1 MTMPISTSVFYDRAA
16 SAISSTSAKTDA
28 LNTQIASTKKFQ
40 APSDDSVAYQRL
52 AGLSRST
59 ADGKSYDANLTMAGS
74 LLQQADTTLSAM
86 TTQLQKASELAIQA
100 NNGTLN
106 ATQRAVIGQQLSG
119 IADTIAGLANIK
131 DLRGQPLFGG
141 ADGGDAVTKKADGSY
156 TYAET
161 APSAIPIG
169 DGQTVQAGETASRV
183 LTFGDKDALGVIAG
197 LAAALQSG
205 EELGTAGATAIDDL
219 SSAGT
224 QVTAMQASLG
234 ARAARVDLQQAAQKD
249 IATDREDVRSGI
261 EDTDVV
267 AATVELQK
275 QMTILNATSASFTKL
290 SSLSLFNYLK

>member
-1 MTMPISTSVFYDRAA
+1 MTMQISTSIFYDRAA
-16 SAISSTSAKTDA
+16 NAIGSTGGKTDTI
-28 LNTQIASTKKFQ
+28 NTQIASGKKFQ

-52 AGLSRST
+52 AGLARST
-59 ADGKSYDANLTMAGS
+59 ADGKAYDANLTMAGS
-74 LLQQADTTLSAM
+74 LLQQADTTLSAITVQM
-86 TTQLQKASELAIQA
+86 QKASELAIQA

-106 ATQRAVIGQQLSG
+106 ASQRAVIGQQLAG

-141 ADGGDAVTKKADGSY
+141 ADGAAAVTKNADGSY
-156 TYAET
+156 AYAET
-161 APSAIPIG
+161 TPSPIPIG

-183 LTFGDKDALGVIAG
+183 LKVDNKDTLGVIAG

-205 EELGTAGATAIDDL
+205 ADLGTTGSTAIDDL
-219 SSAGT
+219 SAAGT

-249 IATDREDVRSGI
+249 IATDREDTRVSI

>member
-1 MTMPISTSVFYDRAA
+1 MTMQISTSIFYDRAA
-16 SAISSTSAKTDA
+16 NAIASAGAKTDA
-28 LNTQIASTKKFQ
+28 INTQIASGKKFQ
-40 APSDDSVAYQRL
+40 APSEDSVAYQRL
-52 AGLSRST
+52 AGLARTT
-59 ADGKSYDANLTMAGS
+59 ADGKSYDVNLTMAGS
-74 LLQQADTTLSAM
+74 LLQQADTTLSAI

-106 ATQRAVIGQQLSG
+106 ASQRATIGEQLSG

-141 ADGGDAVTKKADGSY
+141 ADGGAAVTKNANGSY
-156 TYAET
+156 AYADT
-161 APSAIPIG
+161 AASPIPIG

-183 LTFGDKDALGVIAG
+183 LKFGDKDALSVIAG
-197 LAAALQSG
+197 LAAALRSS
-205 EELGTAGATAIDDL
+205 EPLGTTGSTAIDDL
-219 SSAGT
+219 SAAGT

-234 ARAARVDLQQAAQKD
+234 ARAARVDLFQAAQKD
-249 IATDREDVRSGI
+249 IATDRENTRSGI

>member
-1 MTMPISTSVFYDRAA
+1 MTMQISTSVFYDRAA
-16 SAISSTSAKTDA
+16 NAIASTSGKTDTI
-28 LNTQIASTKKFQ
+28 NTQIVSGKKFQ

-52 AGLSRST
+52 AGLGRAT

-74 LLQQADTTLSAM
+74 LLQQADTTLSAI

-106 ATQRAVIGQQLSG
+106 ASQRAVIGQQLSG

-141 ADGGDAVTKKADGSY
+141 ADGGAAVTKKADGRY
-156 TYAET
+156 AYAET
-161 APSAIPIG
+161 PPSPIPIG

-205 EELGTAGATAIDDL
+205 EDLGTAGATAIDDL
-219 SSAGT
+219 SAAGT

-249 IATDREDVRSGI
+249 IATDREETRAGI
-261 EDTDVV
+261 EDTDIV

>member
-1 MTMPISTSVFYDRAA
+1 MTMQISTSQFYDRAA
-16 SAISSTSAKTDA
+16 TSIASTSAKTDTI
-28 LNTQIASTKKFQ
+28 NTQIASGKKLQ

-52 AGLSRST
+52 AGLSRTT
-59 ADGKSYDANLTMAGS
+59 ADATSYDANLTMAGS
-74 LLQQADTTLSAM
+74 LLQQADTTLTAI

-106 ATQRAVIGQQLSG
+106 AAQRAVIGQQLEG

-141 ADGGDAVTKKADGSY
+141 ADGGAAVTKTADGRY

-161 APSAIPIG
+161 APSPIPIG
-169 DGQTVQAGETASRV
+169 DGQSVQAGETASRV

-219 SSAGT
+219 SAAGT

-261 EDTDVV
+261 EDIDVV

>member
-1 MTMPISTSVFYDRAA
+1 MTMQISTSQFYDRAA
-16 SAISSTSAKTDA
+16 TSIASTSAKTDTI
-28 LNTQIASTKKFQ
+28 NTQIASGKKLQ

-52 AGLSRST
+52 AGLSRTT
-59 ADGKSYDANLTMAGS
+59 ADATSYDANLTMAGS
-74 LLQQADTTLSAM
+74 LLQQADTTLTAI

-106 ATQRAVIGQQLSG
+106 ASQRAVIGQQLEG

-141 ADGGDAVTKKADGSY
+141 ADGAAAVTKTADGRY

-161 APSAIPIG
+161 APSPIPIG
-169 DGQTVQAGETASRV
+169 DGQSVQAGETASRV

-219 SSAGT
+219 SAAGT

>member
-1 MTMPISTSVFYDRAA
+1 MTMQISTSQFYDRAA
-16 SAISSTSAKTDA
+16 TSIASTSAKTDTI
-28 LNTQIASTKKFQ
+28 NTQIASGKKLQ

-52 AGLSRST
+52 AGLSRTT
-59 ADGKSYDANLTMAGS
+59 ADATSYDANLTMAGS
-74 LLQQADTTLSAM
+74 LLQQADTTLTAI

-106 ATQRAVIGQQLSG
+106 AAQRAVIGQQLEG

-141 ADGGDAVTKKADGSY
+141 ADGAAAVTKTADGRY

-161 APSAIPIG
+161 APSPIPIG
-169 DGQTVQAGETASRV
+169 DGQSVQAGETASRV

-219 SSAGT
+219 SAAGT

>member
-1 MTMPISTSVFYDRAA
+1 MQISTSQFYDRAA
-16 SAISSTSAKTDA
+16 TSIASTSAKTDTI
-28 LNTQIASTKKFQ
+28 NTQIASGKKLQ

-52 AGLSRST
+52 AGLSRTT
-59 ADGKSYDANLTMAGS
+59 ADATSYDANLTMAGS
-74 LLQQADTTLSAM
+74 LLQQADTTLTAI

-106 ATQRAVIGQQLSG
+106 ASQRAVIGQQLEG

-141 ADGGDAVTKKADGSY
+141 ADGAAAVTKTADGRY

-161 APSAIPIG
+161 APSPIPIG
-169 DGQTVQAGETASRV
+169 DGQSVQAGETASRV

-219 SSAGT
+219 SAAGT

>member
-1 MTMPISTSVFYDRAA
+1 MTMRLSTSVFYDRAA
-16 SAISSTSAKTDA
+16 NSIASSSAKTDA
-28 LNTQIASTKKFQ
+28 LNTQIASGKKLQ

-52 AGLSRST
+52 AGLTRTT
-59 ADGKSYDANLTMAGS
+59 ADSAAYDANLSMAGT
-74 LLQQADTTLSAM
+74 LLQQADTALSSI

-106 ATQRAVIGQQLSG
+106 ADQRAVIGQQLSS

-141 ADGGDAVTKKADGSY
+141 ADGGAAVTKNTDGSY
-156 TYAET
+156 SYAKT
-161 APSAIPIG
+161 AASPIPIG
-169 DGQTVQAGETASRV
+169 DGQTLQTNETASRV

-205 EELGTAGATAIDDL
+205 EELGTTGSTAIDDL
-219 SSAGT
+219 TAAGT
-224 QVTAMQASLG
+224 QVTTIQASLG
-234 ARAARVDLQQAAQKD
+234 ARAARVDMQQAAQKE
-249 IATDREDVRSGI
+249 IATDREATRTSL
-261 EDTDVV
+261 EDTDIV

>member
-1 MTMPISTSVFYDRAA
+1 MTMQISTSQFYDRAA
-16 SAISSTSAKTDA
+16 NAIASTSGKTDTI
-28 LNTQIASTKKFQ
+28 NTQITSTKKFQ

-52 AGLSRST
+52 AGLARAT
-59 ADGKSYDANLTMAGS
+59 ADGNSYDANLTMAGS
-74 LLQQADTTLSAM
+74 LLQQADTTLSAI

-106 ATQRAVIGQQLSG
+106 ASQRAVIGQQLSG

-141 ADGGDAVTKKADGSY
+141 ADGGAAVTKNANGSY
-156 TYAET
+156 SFADT
-161 APSAIPIG
+161 APSPIPIG

-183 LTFGDKDALGVIAG
+183 LKFGDKDALSVIAG
-197 LAAALQSG
+197 LAAALQSS
-205 EELGTAGATAIDDL
+205 EPLGTTGSTAIEDL
-219 SSAGT
+219 TTAGT

-234 ARAARVDLQQAAQKD
+234 ARAARVDMQQAAQKD
-249 IATDREDVRSGI
+249 IATDREDARSGI
-261 EDTDVV
+261 EDTDIV